1 MSNFEIPKTRRAVIV
16 QADTTVKTEERP
28 VPTVGENEILVKVSA
43 IAINPTDW
51 KHSRRD
57 TNPGTI
63 LGCDFAGIV
72 VQAGPNLRVPVEVGD
87 KVASS
92 LRGGV
97 DKERG
102 GFAEYVKVYADLAWI
117 IPEGT
122 YTFEE
127 AATIGIP
134 LYTSVIAL
142 YGPNSLQLPQ
152 PGDANPPVPGTWLFV
167 YGGSS
172 SVGHYAIQ
180 LAKLSGYKV
189 ITTASKHNHELLKRI
204 GADLVFDYN
213 DPEVV
218 KKITEST
225 NNGIHLVYDT
235 ISEDYT
241 YPLVLGAVAEGKPAR
256 ISVLHVPT
264 PEIAE
269 KRKDVEW
276 FPTFIFTA
284 YGPTANTKNNENE
297 RAVLS
302 KFLWEKLPDLVKGG
316 LKPNVIKKFDGGLD
330 NVEAALDYLVQ
341 GKASGEKIV
350 YTL

>member
-1 MSNFEIPKTRRAVIV
+1 MSNFQIPETHRAVIV
-16 QADTTVKTEERP
+16 QADKTVRAEERP
-28 VPTVGENEILVKVSA
+28 IPTVGENEILVKVSA

-51 KHSRRD
+51 KHSRRL
-57 TNPGTI
+57 TSPGTI

-72 VQAGPNLRVPVEVGD
+72 VQTGPNLRVPVKVGD
-87 KVASS
+87 KVAAS

-102 GFAEYVKVYADLAWI
+102 GFAEYAKVYADLAWI

-142 YGPNSLQLPQ
+142 YGPNGLKIPQ
-152 PGDANPPVPGTWLFV
+152 PGDANPPTPGTWLFV

-172 SVGHYAIQ
+172 SVGQYAIQ

-189 ITTASKHNHELLKRI
+189 VTTASKRHHELVKSL

-213 DPEVV
+213 DADVAKNIKEA
-218 KKITEST
+218 T
-225 NNGIHLVYDT
+225 NSGIRLAYDT

-241 YPLVLGAVAEGKPAR
+241 YPIVLGTISGDELARVSILHKPNAE
-256 ISVLHVPT
+256 VV
-264 PEIAE
+264 EE
-269 KRKDVEW
+269 RKEVQWLE
-276 FPTFIFTA
+276 TFIYTA
-284 YGPTANTKNNENE
+284 YGPTVNTRNNEEE

-302 KFLWEKLPDLVKGG
+302 QFLWEKLPGLVSNG
-316 LKPNVIKKFDGGLD
+316 LKPNVIKRFDGGLD
-330 NVEAALDYLVQ
+330 NVEAALDYLAQ
-341 GKASGEKIV
+341 GKASGEKVV
-350 YTL
+350 YSI

>member
-1 MSNFEIPKTRRAVIV
+1 
-16 QADTTVKTEERP
+16 
-28 VPTVGENEILVKVSA
+28 
-43 IAINPTDW
+43 
-51 KHSRRD
+51 
-57 TNPGTI
+57 
-63 LGCDFAGIV
+63 
-72 VQAGPNLRVPVEVGD
+72 
-87 KVASS
+87 
-92 LRGGV
+92 
-97 DKERG
+97 
-102 GFAEYVKVYADLAWI
+102 VYADLAWI
-117 IPEGT
+117 TPEGT

-152 PGDANPPVPGTWLFV
+152 PGDKTPPAPGTWLFV

-172 SVGHYAIQ
+172 SVGQYAIQ

-189 ITTASKHNHELLKRI
+189 VSTASSRNHELVKNF

-213 DPEVV
+213 DPDVAKNIGEA
-218 KKITEST
+218 TGNS
-225 NNGIHLVYDT
+225 IHIVYDT

-241 YPLVLGAVAEGKPAR
+241 YPLILGSIAEGKPAK
-256 ISVLHVPT
+256 ISVLHKPT
-264 PEIAE
+264 PEFVE
-269 KRKDVEW
+269 KRKDVQW
-276 FPTFIFTA
+276 FETFIYTA
-284 YGPTANTKNNENE
+284 YGPTVNTKNNEEE

-302 KFLWEKLPDLVKGG
+302 KFLWEKLPGLVKGG

-350 YTL
+350 YSL